1 VDAAE
6 SVIRDQGVAA
16 LRLDSVAEQVGLHR
30 SSLYRYVDS
39 KEALVTAVA
48 VQATLRIG
56 GQVIERIG
64 ADASP
69 EELLVEGITEALAAI
84 AADPVH
90 QSLMAPA
97 ASAAMSRI
105 AGTALSEGILPLV
118 EPMFAAAAER
128 GVLRDGVTPELA
140 VRWLQVVSSGL
151 IRSPNV
157 VGGPD
162 ELRTLL
168 HQMLVPSLIDEHD

>member
-1 VDAAE
+1 
-6 SVIRDQGVAA
+6 
-16 LRLDSVAEQVGLHR
+16 
-30 SSLYRYVDS
+30 
-39 KEALVTAVA
+39 
-48 VQATLRIG
+48 
-56 GQVIERIG
+56 
-64 ADASP
+64 
-69 EELLVEGITEALAAI
+69 
-84 AADPVH
+84 
-90 QSLMAPA
+90 MAPA